1 MFDILNSAFI
11 RQGRDG
17 HPKNLAEQTLAEQK
31 RREKALEMR
40 RKGTTFKAIALAV
53 GVHPRTVQH
62 WCAQAEKGKE
72 EAVIQGGRRGAT
84 VGDGRILDVDQVR
97 EILELITT
105 QLPGATLAGP
115 QFRLWSVDAVL
126 ALIRERF
133 KVEMSRRSIANY
145 LSRWGIDQK
154 IPSVSWQPEEV
165 IRYIQS
171 RAMKEKALMFWAGQ
185 VSAPSCSD
193 SFGTPSKGDIQM
205 LYAVTGRG
213 EIFFMFETGEL
224 RESGLSWARFL
235 DELGAVAMQRK
246 APRKAF
252 VLLPRFM
259 EEHEQLMAWD
269 VWNARHTLQRP
280 IVFYVLPGVGEG
292 ARVESD

>member
-1 MFDILNSAFI
+1 
-11 RQGRDG
+11 
-17 HPKNLAEQTLAEQK
+17 
-31 RREKALEMR
+31 
-40 RKGTTFKAIALAV
+40 
-53 GVHPRTVQH
+53 VHPRTVQH
-62 WCAQAEKGKE
+62 WCALARKNGAD
-72 EAVIQGGRRGAT
+72 AVIEGGKRGAA
-84 VGDGRILDVDQVR
+84 VGDGRILDVDQGR

-115 QFRLWSVDAVL
+115 QFRLWCVDAVL

-154 IPSVSWQPEEV
+154 ITPVSWQPEEV

-193 SFGTPSKGDIQM
+193 SFGNPSKGDIQM

-213 EIFFMFETGEL
+213 EIYFMFETEAL
-224 RESGLSWARFL
+224 RESRLSWARFL
-235 DELGAVAMQRK
+235 DELGVIASQRK

-259 EEHEQLMAWD
+259 KEHEQLMAWD

>member
-1 MFDILNSAFI
+1 VFEILNSAFI
-11 RQGRDG
+11 RPSRDD

-31 RREKALEMR
+31 RRKKALKMR
-40 RKGTTFKAIALAV
+40 RKGTTFKAIALEV

-62 WCAQAEKGKE
+62 WCAQAGKIGEK
-72 EAVIQGGRRGAT
+72 AVIRGGRRGAT
-84 VGDGRILDVDQVR
+84 VGDGRVLSPEQER
-97 EILELITT
+97 EIVGLITT
-105 QLPGATLAGP
+105 QLPGP
-115 QFRLWSVDAVL
+115 QFRLWCVDAVL

-154 IPSVSWQPEEV
+154 IPRVSWQPEEV

-193 SFGTPSKGDIQM
+193 SFGNPSTGDIQM

-213 EIFFMFETGEL
+213 EIYFMFETEAL

-235 DELGAVAMQRK
+235 DELGVIASQRK
-246 APRKAF
+246 APRRAF

-269 VWNARHTLQRP
+269 VWNALHTLQRP
-280 IVFYVLPGVGEG
+280 IVFYVLPGVG
-292 ARVESD
+292 